1 MLFVFHSVFA
11 LTYSRR
17 YERMVL
23 QEHREA
29 SRQLK
34 EQLSEWTA
42 ERLVRAGVAL
52 EGRVE
57 VEGELWGE
65 KMARVQAK
73 LTYGVRLSHVFRT
86 GDVLMLTSQSGRREC
101 AVVDAGDAW
110 VSVSLGQS
118 WPEWLWSVRR
128 HVDGPVCRLDRVAAE
143 APLKAQ
149 LDALRR
155 VDADSAGPVARLL
168 ASSAEDVE
176 VEARRPHFRQADIDE
191 AVEATATSENEAQRE
206 AAKRALARTIASCR
220 GPPGTGK
227 TVTAALVI
235 ASALRL
241 CEDRVLAVAHSNAA
255 ADVLLEALVA
265 RGVPAVRLGRPSVVS
280 PRNRD
285 RTLSALADSHPEI
298 VSMRRRNATLADM
311 IEARQNVKEAIVKT
325 APVVVSS
332 CVGASSLLENSTF
345 PLVVLDEASQTTE
358 PALLVA
364 LAAARAERL
373 IMVGDPEQLPPTI
386 KSHALRTTLGR
397 SPMTRLRDRGLDQFT
412 LQVQYR
418 MAPSLLEFPS
428 SHFYDG
434 AVECAPGL
442 GTCDPPSGLNWP
454 HIDRQQD
461 GALVFLDVADEEV
474 QHDSS
479 TGYSNPAQ
487 VDLVLDLLDAL
498 PPNDDI
504 AVIAPYAR
512 QVDLLRSSLDA
523 RATVGTVD
531 AFQGSE
537 SDVVIISTVRSNHY
551 HELGFLHDPRR
562 LNVAITRAKSALVVV
577 GNSNT
582 LKASHHWAAF
592 LASLDERGFLIPA
605 DDIFF
610 PADDDD
616 VPLERRARRRRRRRS
631 SLPTTLLSS

>member
-1 MLFVFHSVFA
+1 MLLLALSVASF
-11 LTYSRR
+11 SKR
-17 YERMVL
+17 YERLVL
-23 QEHREA
+23 EEHREA

-34 EQLSEWTA
+34 EQLSEWSS

-65 KMARVQAK
+65 KVARVQAK
-73 LTYGVRLSHVFRT
+73 LTYGVRLSQVFRT
-86 GDVLMLTSQSGRREC
+86 GDVLMLTSPSGRREC
-101 AVVDAGDAW
+101 AVVDAGDSW

-128 HVDGPVCRLDRVAAE
+128 HVEGPPCRLDRVAAE

-155 VDADSAGPVARLL
+155 VAVGSAGPVARLL
-168 ASSAEDVE
+168 ASSEDVE
-176 VEARRPHFRQADIDE
+176 VEARRPHFRQADVDE
-191 AVEATATSENEAQRE
+191 AVEATSTSENAAQRE
-206 AAKRALARTIASCR
+206 AAKRALARTVASCR

-241 CEDRVLAVAHSNAA
+241 RDDRVLAVAHSNAA
-255 ADVLLEALVA
+255 ADVLLDALIA
-265 RGVPAVRLGRPSVVS
+265 RSVPAVRLGRPSVVS
-280 PRNRD
+280 SRNRG

-298 VSMRRRNATLADM
+298 VSMRRQNATLAEV
-311 IEARQNVKEAIVKT
+311 IEARQRVKEALVKT

-332 CVGASSLLENSTF
+332 CVGASALLENSTF

-358 PALLVA
+358 PALCVA

-373 IMVGDPEQLPPTI
+373 VLVGDPEQLPPTI
-386 KSHALRTTLGR
+386 KSHALRSTLGR

-412 LQVQYR
+412 LRLQYR
-418 MAPSLLEFPS
+418 MAPSLLQFPS
-428 SHFYDG
+428 AHFYEG

-442 GTCDPPSGLNWP
+442 IERDPPSGLNWP
-454 HIDRQQD
+454 HINRQRN

-479 TGYSNPAQ
+479 SGYSNPAQ
-487 VDLVLDLLDAL
+487 AELVLDLLDAL
-498 PPNDDI
+498 RPNDDI
-504 AVIAPYAR
+504 AVIAPYSR
-512 QVDLLRSSLDA
+512 QVDLLRSSLDS
-523 RATVGTVD
+523 RDATVGTVD

-537 SDVVIISTVRSNHY
+537 SDIVIISTVRSNHY
-551 HELGFLHDPRR
+551 HELGFLVDPRR
-562 LNVAITRAKSALVVV
+562 LNVAITRAKSALVVVV

-592 LASLDERGFLIPA
+592 LASLDDRGFLIPA

-610 PADDDD
+610 PAEDD
-616 VPLERRARRRRRRRS
+616 VSREGRPHRRARRRRS
-631 SLPTTLLSS
+631 SPTTLSSS